1 MRPRRSSR
9 RRLACALLCAAL
21 AASGCITVK
30 IQSFPAPLEPC
41 TTEAELLEL
50 QAMIPKQETDAA
62 KERKVYLMN
71 RVAGDVSYC
80 QTAEERL
87 R

>member
-1 MRPRRSSR
+1 M
-9 RRLACALLCAAL
+9 LCAAL
-21 AASGCITVK
+21 ASGCITVK

-41 TTEAELLEL
+41 MTEADLLKL
-50 QAMIPKQETDAA
+50 QAMIPKPLTDGG
-62 KERKVYLMN
+62 KQLRNDLLD
-71 RVAGDVSYC
+71 RVAAETAYC